1 MENKE
6 NTLNVRRLVGGI
18 FLAIGAV
25 SGFFTASSYSGAAMF
40 GVVREFQQFMYFFA
54 AWALGLAIWY
64 LVTLKKAPNRKA
76 EKIVKIIFF
85 IVVGIN
91 VIFAFMNDMSNAG
104 GFGIGLMIVY
114 SIGCPWGK
122 QGYAKHPYPDD
133 NTSKKTA

>member
-1 MENKE
+1 MENQE

-25 SGFFTASSYSGAAMF
+25 SSFFTASSYSSSAMF
-40 GVVREFQQFMYFFA
+40 GVVREFQQFVYFFA
-54 AWALGLAIWY
+54 AWGLGLAIWY

-85 IVVGIN
+85 IVVGVN
-91 VIFAFMNDMSNAG
+91 VIFAFMNDMATAG
-104 GFGIGLMIVY
+104 GIGIALIIAY

-122 QGYAKHPYPDD
+122 QGYAKHPYPTESD
-133 NTSKKTA
+133 SKKAA